1 MQKTAT
7 SIRPISR
14 ETSAKLANM
23 GFVCALL
30 VVAHHVRYFEEAF
43 SYFGIWERFV
53 SAGICTIAVPAFF
66 SISGF
71 LLAGHMDEQG
81 WVWRESRKRIHTLL
95 IPALCWIAIYAIYA
109 IALVV
114 LSNYV
119 RDRPLLFT
127 YSLKPIAWL
136 RRFGLSIWCQPSPGQ
151 LWYVRALLLFVLC
164 GTLFKKLNSPTGL
177 GLVFL
182 AYAIICPVSVEK
194 DDWRYPFRFFWSLE
208 GTFYFLVGIYL
219 RTHDL
224 SRCAPINKWQK
235 YSALSIGA
243 MLMGTSVAAE
253 YHGLQWGLWFHFIAI
268 PFLIYG
274 VYGIMP
280 SKRWPDW
287 LVSLSFPIFIL
298 HAFVLKALAYAENL
312 CGLFQKASMASWLGK
327 FIIAAGL
334 SAITAFVLRKLAPR
348 CSHVVFGGR

>member
-1 MQKTAT
+1 MQKNAT
-7 SIRPISR
+7 GINPISR
-14 ETSAKLANM
+14 ETSARLANM

-151 LWYVRALLLFVLC
+151 LWYVRTLLLFVLC
-164 GTLFKKLNSPTGL
+164 GRLFKALNSIPGL
-177 GLVFL
+177 AFVLL
-182 AYAIICPVSVEK
+182 LYATLCPVGVDSG
-194 DDWRYPFRFFWSLE
+194 WRYPLRFFWSLE
-208 GTFYFLVGIYL
+208 GSFYFLVGIYL

-243 MLMGTSVAAE
+243 MLMGTSVAAD
-253 YHGLQWGLWFHFIAI
+253 YHGFQWGQWSHVIAI

-280 SKRWPDW
+280 SMRWPDR

-298 HAFVLKALAYAENL
+298 HAFILKTLAYAENL
-312 CGLFQKASMASWLGK
+312 CGLFQKASMAAWFGK
-327 FIIAAGL
+327 FTIAVGL
-334 SAITAFVLRKLAPR
+334 SAITALTLRKLSPR
-348 CSHVVFGGR
+348 FSQIVFGGR